1 MTDRIDRG
9 AGRGPAV
16 AREPEADRPPSAGPA
31 SPRAHAPPRTD
42 APRSGW
48 WRSATACRCSCEPP
62 PRGRAPS
69 SRSRRCGPGRGRCSA
84 PGAGARVHHEAFARK
99 RFADRRVLV
108 AIEAHRAS
116 VRLPEDAGGLCP
128 RRAPRAPAFP
138 LRRLGRGWAAQ
149 HQQLRLAAA
158 LTAWARSLSSRV
170 RWWAI
175 RRNERTKSRSWDRAP
190 V

>member
-1 MTDRIDRG
+1 MLHDQDELAMTDRIDRG

-48 WRSATACRCSCEPP
+48 WRSATACRCSCELPAG
-62 PRGRAPS
+62 GRPPS

-84 PGAGARVHHEAFARK
+84 PGAGARVHHEAFAGERL
-99 RFADRRVLV
+99 ADRLVLV

-116 VRLPEDAGGLCP
+116 VRLPEDAGGSCGDEPLARPLFHFGAWGVGGQRSTSSSDWRRPSP
-128 RRAPRAPAFP
+128 RGPAP
-138 LRRLGRGWAAQ
+138 
-149 HQQLRLAAA
+149 
-158 LTAWARSLSSRV
+158 
-170 RWWAI
+170 
-175 RRNERTKSRSWDRAP
+175 
-190 V
+190 